1 LIALKFRYKIIA
13 ITSSNPQSLE
23 WKFNNMSWI
32 AAIILCNIAGV
43 GEVESSGDWAKGL
56 RL

>member
-1 LIALKFRYKIIA
+1 
-13 ITSSNPQSLE
+13 
-23 WKFNNMSWI
+23 MSWI

-43 GEVESSGDWAKGL
+43 GEVESSGDWDKGL

>member
-1 LIALKFRYKIIA
+1 
-13 ITSSNPQSLE
+13 
-23 WKFNNMSWI
+23 MSWI